1 MALSRKTTP
10 FTQQEQPQ
18 EQLRSSP
25 SGAAASEDALR
36 QMLTTLVQETLEREF
51 TRFLGA
57 RPHERTARRRG
68 WRNGYRRRRF
78 TTRVGTLELRVPR
91 DRAGQFQPTLFA
103 RYERSEQAFLA
114 ALVEMYLQG
123 VSTRKVTRIVEAL
136 CGAHVSASA
145 VSAVVR
151 KLDGELALWRTR
163 DVGGQGYPYLVL
175 DAHVEQV
182 RREGQVRATAM
193 LWVIGIRA
201 DGYREHLGTWLGASE
216 SLASWTEVFEDLVS
230 RGLHGVT
237 YAVSDDHQGLVA
249 ALRRFFP
256 DAVHQRCQVHYL
268 RNALSKLSALKHQQ
282 QLLAALKDVWAAPS
296 RVEADARLA
305 RVVAAVRKPLPALA
319 AWLEETA
326 PATLSSVALPRAA
339 RRCLSSTNSIE
350 HDHAE
355 VRRRTRVIR
364 IFPNEASL
372 LRLGT
377 ALAIERNELW
387 STRRYF
393 APDATEV
400 YLVEGR
406 LRLKRSA

>member
-1 MALSRKTTP
+1 MALSTKSTP
-10 FTQQEQPQ
+10 LVVPEQRQTP
-18 EQLRSSP
+18 RP
-25 SGAAASEDALR
+25 AAAAPAAPEDVLR

-57 RPHERTARRRG
+57 HPHERTARRRG
-68 WRNGYRRRRF
+68 WRNGHRRRRF

-103 RYERSEQAFLA
+103 RYERSEQAFVA
-114 ALVEMYLQG
+114 ALVEMYVQG
-123 VSTRKVTRIVEAL
+123 ISTRKVTRVVEAL
-136 CGAHVSASA
+136 CGVHVSASA

-151 KLDGELALWRTR
+151 KLDGELALWRQR
-163 DVGGQGYPYLVL
+163 DLGGQAYPYLVL

-216 SLASWTEVFEDLVS
+216 SLVSWTEVFEDLVG
-230 RGLHGVT
+230 RGLHGVR
-237 YAVSDDHQGLVA
+237 YAVSDEHQGLVS

-256 DAVHQRCQVHYL
+256 DVAHQRCQVHYL
-268 RNALSKLSALKHQQ
+268 RNALSKLSSLKHQQ
-282 QLLAALKDVWAAPS
+282 KLLTALKDIWAAPA
-296 RVEADARLA
+296 RAEADARLA
-305 RVVAAVRKPLPALA
+305 RLVAALRKPIPALA
-319 AWLEETA
+319 EWLEETA
-326 PATLSSVALPRAA
+326 PATLSSVELPRPA

-355 VRRRTRVIR
+355 LRRRTRVIR
-364 IFPNEASL
+364 VFPNEASL

-393 APDATEV
+393 APDAPEV

-406 LRLKRSA
+406 LRFKRSA